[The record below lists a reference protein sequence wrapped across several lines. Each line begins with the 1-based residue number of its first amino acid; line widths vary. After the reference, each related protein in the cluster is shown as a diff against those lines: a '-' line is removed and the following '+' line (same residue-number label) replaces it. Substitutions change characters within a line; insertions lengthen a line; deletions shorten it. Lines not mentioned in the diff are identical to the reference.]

1 MIRSTPSVA
10 AFSWLLLAAHAYAA
24 PATEQLQQLQG
35 GLRQARAANDWPA
48 YLATATKLQTF
59 LNAAPRSLLEV
70 SRAQLHVGNTDAALQ
85 ALSQFAAMG
94 QAADL
99 PGLAQEFATLPQGP
113 ALQRLQERMSANAR
127 PVALGAS
134 ALVLADAG
142 LLAEDLDYDRSG
154 KRFLVSSIRERKIV
168 ALEQARPQHGLRPL
182 PRRLADG
189 GTADRRAA
197 RAGCG
202 RPKSPSRARRSPRR
216 LTGAVRRCCASSCP
230 PAAWCT
236 ASRRRTR
243 QRSAIWSSR
252 RAVTSSSATVTAA
265 ACTGCPRGGTAL
277 QVLNGT
283 DLISPQTPALHPDG
297 RHVFVPDYVRGIAV
311 LDLASGELRWL
322 SMQGRFALNGIDGL
336 YYQRGRLIA
345 VQNGTLPERV
355 VLFTLD
361 PTFDHIVAETVIERS
376 TATLGDPTHGVI
388 VGNDFYYIANSGWDL
403 LDEHGALKVRRAR
416 FAAAHHA
423 RSAATHLV
431 AAMHARIAREILRQG
446 RRRDVADGAARLQCL
461 IEAEALGIGREH
473 QQSAGRQQPHAGIDE
488 LRMVALDVEHAFHAL
503 GVRERR
509 RIEEYQV
516 VARGGVRRL
525 LEPGA
530 AVGLHEG
537 WCARRQAVER
547 EVALRPLEVGPRQ
560 VHRRAGAPRRPR
572 PRTPSPCR
580 CSRTD

>member
-10 AFSWLLLAAHAYAA
+10 AFGWLLLAAHAYAA

-168 ALEQARPQHGLRPL
+168 ALSRHGRSTDFARSPDGWPMVALRIDAQHGRVWATEVAFQGSA
-182 PRRLADG
+182 LA
-189 GTADRRAA
+189 
-197 RAGCG
+197 
-202 RPKSPSRARRSPRR
+202 
-216 LTGAVRRCCASSCP
+216 
-230 PAAWCT
+230 PAADWG
-236 ASRRRTR
+236 
-243 QRSAIWSSR
+243 RSALLCFELTTGTLVHRIE
-252 RAVTSSSATVTAA
+252 APHAA
-265 ACTGCPRGGTAL
+265 ALGDLVITPRGDVIASDGEGGGLYRLPAGGTAL
-277 QVLNGT
+277 QVLNST
-283 DLISPQTPALHPDG
+283 DLVSPQTPALHPDG
-297 RHVFVPDYVRGIAV
+297 RQVFVPDYVRGIAV

-322 SMQGRFALNGIDGL
+322 SMQGRFALSGIDGL
-336 YYQRGRLIA
+336 YFQHGRLIA

-403 LDEHGALKVRRAR
+403 LDEHGALKSD
-416 FAAAHHA
+416 AHP
-423 RSAATHLV
+423 SPP
-431 AAMHARIAREILRQG
+431 RIMRVQL
-446 RRRDVADGAARLQCL
+446 
-461 IEAEALGIGREH
+461 
-473 QQSAGRQQPHAGIDE
+473 
-488 LRMVALDVEHAFHAL
+488 
-503 GVRERR
+503 
-509 RIEEYQV
+509 
-516 VARGGVRRL
+516 
-525 LEPGA
+525 
-530 AVGLHEG
+530 
-537 WCARRQAVER
+537 
-547 EVALRPLEVGPRQ
+547 
-560 VHRRAGAPRRPR
+560 
-572 PRTPSPCR
+572 PRTS
-580 CSRTD
+580 